1 MSELCAIVGA
11 TASGKSEVAMRIA
24 RAVGGEIVGADSRQ
38 IYRGMRVGTAAPD
51 DAAQRE
57 IRHHCV
63 EFLDP
68 ERRYS
73 AAQFARDAIAAIEDI
88 RARGRRPI
96 VVGGT
101 GFYLRVLRGGV
112 ALGQRGDEELRAR
125 IAREMRAHPPE
136 VLHEWLAL
144 RDPSRAAAIERNDLY
159 RIGRALEIALAPT
172 REERAEIPT
181 LLSRALS
188 FRTFALDLPLPEI
201 DRRIEARARAMLA
214 GGLLD
219 EAEALGAR
227 AVAADA
233 VGYPQALAYLRGQ
246 STFEETLVALA
257 RATRRYARRQIAWFR
272 TEPDIEWL
280 AADDLVRAAEEA
292 LGHAPTPS

>member
-1 MSELCAIVGA
+1 MSDLCVIVGA
-11 TASGKSEVAMRIA
+11 TASGKSEAAMRVA

-51 DAAQRE
+51 DLAQRE
-57 IRHHCV
+57 VRHHCV

-68 ERRYS
+68 EQRYS
-73 AAQFARDAIAAIEDI
+73 AAQFARDAIAAIQDI

-101 GFYLRVLRGGV
+101 GFYLRVLRGGI
-112 ALGQRGDEELRAR
+112 ALGQRGDEDLRAR

-136 VLHEWLAL
+136 VLHAWLAL
-144 RDPSRAAAIERNDLY
+144 RDPQRAAAIESNDLY
-159 RIGRALEIALAPT
+159 RIGRALEIALAPA
-172 REERAEIPT
+172 REEAAAIPT
-181 LLSRALS
+181 LRSCDLS

-214 GGLLD
+214 SGLLE

-246 STFEETLVALA
+246 SSFDETLVALA

-272 TEPDIEWL
+272 REPDIEWL
-280 AADDLVRAAEEA
+280 GAEDLVRAAEEA
-292 LGHAPTPS
+292 LGVAPTPS